1 MRASGKG
8 IDRCGIDSSSFSL
21 SPWRLLLGASPVG
34 FIARAL
40 LPGSQSMGIIL
51 TCLLGIGGALVGFF
65 IFHELIGWGDGS
77 KFDLGGIVGA
87 VLGAMLLLFVY
98 DRVAGGRPATA

>member
-1 MRASGKG
+1 MG
-8 IDRCGIDSSSFSL
+8 IIGIIIFGL
-21 SPWRLLLGASPVG
+21 IVG

-40 LPGSQSMGIIL
+40 LPGRQSMGLIL

-65 IFHELIGWGDGS
+65 IFHQLLNWGDSS

-87 VLGAMLLLFVY
+87 VIGAMLLLFIY
-98 DRVAGGRPATA
+98 DRLTGGGRRATAV